1 VILYDPRMLGGE
13 WRRLRPLAASV
24 VLLVGVSGC
33 QLVDDGDN
41 LVAGKQAFVQKC
53 GSCHTLNRAGTTGVT
68 GPNLDEAFQ
77 QARRDGLGESTFV
90 GMVKTQIYNPARS
103 RQLDPKTGKRL
114 AEMPNNEELGV
125 SDEAARDIAAYVAR
139 AVGRSGE
146 DRGLL
151 ATVGVKRS
159 REVARARAGTLD
171 IPADPS
177 GALAYTFGG
186 AEAPAGSLTMNSK
199 NDSAV
204 DHNIAVEGGGLD
216 IKGPVVKGGGV
227 STIEF
232 DAEPGE
238 YTYYCSVPGH
248 REGGMLGKLTVT
260 D

>member
-1 VILYDPRMLGGE
+1 M
-13 WRRLRPLAASV
+13 ASAI
-24 VLLVGVSGC
+24 LLVGVSGC

-41 LVAGKQAFVQKC
+41 LVAGKQVFVQKC

-77 QARRDGLGESTFV
+77 QARKDGFGESTFAGV
-90 GMVKTQIYNPARS
+90 VKTQIYNPARNAQ
-103 RQLDPKTGKRL
+103 RDPKTGKRL
-114 AEMPNNEELGV
+114 SEMPDAGELKI
-125 SDEAARDIAAYVAR
+125 SDEAARDISAYVAK

-159 REVARARAGTLD
+159 KEIAKAEGGTID

-186 AEAPAGSLTMNSK
+186 AEAEAGPLTMASK

-204 DHNIAVEGGGLD
+204 DHNIAIEGQGAD
-216 IKGPVVKGGGV
+216 EIGPVVKGGGV
-227 STIEF
+227 SEIQFT
-232 DAEPGE
+232 AQAGE
-238 YTYYCSVPGH
+238 YTFYCSVPGH
-248 REGGMLGKLTVT
+248 REGGMLGKLTVK
-260 D
+260 